1 MGCKNFTKNVR
12 KAKEILDAALTKA
25 LDIAHNVTTEVAKII
40 GDPNFQLI
48 YAAIPGKDKEK
59 VIGVIIDTLAA
70 TNKVVNCKK
79 FADPID
85 KANCMLGALNLM
97 SEEERNKYML
107 ALKTALTVVIDGN
120 RYKQFV
126 YDTAAQA
133 DYFNRKLVAGSDV
146 MAA

>member
-1 MGCKNFTKNVR
+1 MACKNFNKTVK
-12 KAKEILDAALTKA
+12 KGMDILDNALTKA
-25 LDIAHNVTTEVAKII
+25 LDIAHSVTTEVAKII
-40 GDPNFQLI
+40 GDPSFQLI
-48 YAAIPGKDKEK
+48 YDVIPGKDKEK
-59 VIGVIIDTLAA
+59 IVGVIIDTLAA

-79 FADPID
+79 FKDPID

-97 SEEERNKYML
+97 DETERNKYML

-133 DYFNRKLVAGSDV
+133 DYFNRKLTAGSDV
-146 MAA
+146 MAS